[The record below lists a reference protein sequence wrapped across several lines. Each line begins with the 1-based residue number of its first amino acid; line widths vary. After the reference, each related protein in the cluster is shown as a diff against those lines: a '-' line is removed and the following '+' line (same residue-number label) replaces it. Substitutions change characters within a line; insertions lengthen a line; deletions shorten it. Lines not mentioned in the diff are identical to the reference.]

1 MRIKSLSM
9 TLWTYETDAEYIEI
23 AGDLDDLIQDKCES
37 WRAGE
42 LILIKLGGD
51 KRRYKKCLTNELL
64 RMDYSDD

>member
-37 WRAGE
+37 WRADSN
-42 LILIKLGGD
+42 KT
-51 KRRYKKCLTNELL
+51 RRRQKTV
-64 RMDYSDD
+64 